1 MLVTSVQAWYSNF
14 SILFEKIITSD
25 DNICFHPL
33 SYNDLALVICKKLKE
48 YTYIGLQDVFN
59 ISKCTDDKCVL
70 NDKKIMQ
77 LCEEND
83 GVIDLCGCAKIT
95 FFSYDYF
102 PTYPFSKFAV
112 TYNGQLYDIDGTG
125 FFFQL
130 LAKTDDFLLVIVGV
144 ESATSELFVEFL
156 LTYPSFIISK

>member
-48 YTYIGLQDVFN
+48 YTYIGLQDIFN
-59 ISKCTDDKCVL
+59 ICKCTDDKCVL

-77 LCEEND
+77 LCEENV
-83 GVIDLCGCAKIT
+83 GVSDLCGCAKIT
-95 FFSYDYF
+95 FFRMITF
-102 PTYPFSKFAV
+102 PRTHFLNLRLPIMDNFMTLMV
-112 TYNGQLYDIDGTG
+112 L
-125 FFFQL
+125 
-130 LAKTDDFLLVIVGV
+130 LLVH
-144 ESATSELFVEFL
+144 
-156 LTYPSFIISK
+156 